1 MLSYFSRND
10 GTSPAKNPNT
20 DPMNF
25 RTISKLMLG
34 LALVAFTATGCK
46 KDKCK
51 DKNCGNG
58 SCVDGS
64 CVCNTG
70 YEGSECGTEVRA
82 KFIGQYS
89 GTFSCSGGSPGTV
102 NMSISNSSTGVN
114 KVVMSDGFDNW
125 ICSVSG
131 SSLTIA
137 NQTISG
143 GNTIQ
148 GSGQLAGSILTLN
161 LNISGTSCTYTGT
174 KQ

>member
-1 MLSYFSRND
+1 
-10 GTSPAKNPNT
+10 
-20 DPMNF
+20 MNL

-46 KDKCK
+46 KDECK

-58 SCVDGS
+58 SCVDGN

-70 YEGSECGTEVRA
+70 YEGSECGTQTRA
-82 KFIGQYS
+82 KFIGSYT
-89 GTFSCSGGSPGTV
+89 GTFSCSGGSPGTI
-102 NMSISNSSTGVN
+102 NMTITNSSAGITS
-114 KVVMSDGFDNW
+114 VVMSDGFDNW
-125 ICSVSG
+125 VCTVSG
-131 SSLTIA
+131 STLNIA

-148 GSGQLAGSILTLN
+148 GSGQLVGNILTLN
-161 LNISGTSCTYTGT
+161 LNISGTTCTYSGT